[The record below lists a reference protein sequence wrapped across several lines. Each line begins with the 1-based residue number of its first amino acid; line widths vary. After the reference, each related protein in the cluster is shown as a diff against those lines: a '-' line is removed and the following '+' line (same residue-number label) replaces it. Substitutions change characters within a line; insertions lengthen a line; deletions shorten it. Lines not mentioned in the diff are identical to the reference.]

1 MDGNAVC
8 PLSAASM
15 SAPIS
20 FIDLASQQDRIRDRI
35 EAGIA
40 GVLAHGRYVFGPE
53 IDAFEAAMGE
63 FGGADHV
70 VACANG
76 TDAILLNLMAWNIGP
91 GDAVF
96 CPSFTYCA
104 TAEVVALARAT
115 PVFIDIDRDTYNMD
129 SESLRAA
136 IETVKAQGDLTPRAV
151 IAVDL
156 FGQSAD
162 YPAIASVCREHGLK
176 LIADSAQGFGST
188 LGGRHPLHWADV
200 ATTSFFPAKPL
211 GCYGDGGAILTNDD
225 RQDHVLRSLR
235 MHGSGRDR
243 YDNVRIGLNSRLD
256 SIQAAVL
263 LPKLEI
269 FPDEIEA
276 RNRVAKRYADGLASN
291 AVKTPTVMDGV
302 VSTWAQYTIEVAEP
316 DALQKALGER
326 DIPSARYYPRPVH
339 AQTAYA
345 GYPVGPTGLAN
356 TEAAA
361 ERVISLPMHAYLNEA
376 DQDRIIAA
384 VRELT

>member
-1 MDGNAVC
+1 
-8 PLSAASM
+8 M
-15 SAPIS
+15 SAPVP
-20 FIDLASQQDRIRDRI
+20 FIDLATQQARIKPALD
-35 EAGIA
+35 ANIA

-53 IDAFEAAMGE
+53 IDAFEAAMAA
-63 FGGADHV
+63 FGKARHV

-76 TDAILLNLMAWNIGP
+76 TDAILLNLMAWGIGP

-115 PVFIDIDRDTYNMD
+115 PVFVDIHRDTYNMD
-129 SESLRAA
+129 AASLRAA
-136 IETVKAQGDLTPRAV
+136 VEGVVADGELTPRAV
-151 IAVDL
+151 ISVDL
-156 FGQSAD
+156 FGQSAN
-162 YPAIASVCREHGLK
+162 YPAIRAVCEEFGLK
-176 LIADSAQGFGST
+176 LVADSAQGFGTT
-188 LGGRHPLHWADV
+188 LDGRHPLHWADA

-211 GCYGDGGAILTNDD
+211 GCYGDGGAILTNDP

-256 SIQAAVL
+256 SLQAAVL

-269 FPDEIEA
+269 FPSEIEA
-276 RNRVAKRYADGLASN
+276 RNRIARRYSDALASN
-291 AVKTPTVMDGV
+291 AVTVPTVMDGV
-302 VSTWAQYTIEVAEP
+302 VSTWAQYTVEVAEP
-316 DALQKALGER
+316 DALQSALGER
-326 DIPSARYYPRPVH
+326 GVPSARYYPRPVH
-339 AQTAYA
+339 RQTAYRDF
-345 GYPVGPTGLAN
+345 PVGAGGLHN

-361 ERVISLPMHAYLNEA
+361 QRVISLPMHAYLTEA
-376 DQDRIIAA
+376 DQDRVIAA